1 MLNVKDENFL
11 RKCVFRFAC
20 VCVHV
25 KLQNLKNKFQ
35 RGGFMCR
42 LGRRENSK
50 AYTKKLMGIIQ
61 QWGLAK
67 LFFFSFSFERKKMY
81 SLFKL

>member
-1 MLNVKDENFL
+1 MLNVKDEIFL
-11 RKCVFRFAC
+11 ENMFLDLH
-20 VCVHV
+20 VCVHT
-25 KLQNLKNKFQ
+25 KLRNLKNKFQ

-50 AYTKKLMGIIQ
+50 ACTKKLMGIIQ
-61 QWGLAK
+61 QWGSPK
-67 LFFFSFSFERKKMY
+67 LFLVSFSFEHKMMY